1 MNPFSFFARKPST
14 ASVAHERLKILLSHE
29 RMSDGGDGTLIAQ
42 LKEDILIA
50 VGKRINIEADKVRV
64 EMERDNGIA
73 ILGIDI
79 ELPAKESPLA
89 AGYEPHLKAG

>member
-1 MNPFSFFARKPST
+1 MNPFSFFARKQSS

-29 RMSDGGDGTLIAQ
+29 RMSDGGDATLIAQ

-50 VGKRINIEADKVRV
+50 VGKRINIEADKVSV
-64 EMERDNGIA
+64 EMERNDGIA

-79 ELPAKESPLA
+79 ELPAKENPLESTF
-89 AGYEPHLKAG
+89 EPHLKAG